1 MVKKEGGHFTGSPI
15 VPFGRLA
22 ASFKKVLPVFP
33 CHDIGGRR
41 LREDSWTSTAT
52 WTMDYRWVGYTV
64 FELKDEAKKEEK
76 EKPASTKNDGGED
89 ESDKRKK
96 EQWSADY
103 GEQPSSSMASV
114 GASVTYAP
122 TINVSVNVDG
132 RRVTTSMRLP
142 RQSHASSLDGFEL
155 VSEDEKSWP

>member
-1 MVKKEGGHFTGSPI
+1 MF
-15 VPFGRLA
+15 L
-22 ASFKKVLPVFP
+22 

-89 ESDKRKK
+89 ESDKRNK
-96 EQWSADY
+96 EQRSVEGDFSRVY
-103 GEQPSSSMASV
+103 ILPSPN
-114 GASVTYAP
+114 GGPLCPCKKHLYAGVP
-122 TINVSVNVDG
+122 
-132 RRVTTSMRLP
+132 
-142 RQSHASSLDGFEL
+142 
-155 VSEDEKSWP
+155 